1 MQDEKWEQLKE
12 ETERKFKV
20 EKIGREDLLLETADG
35 TIKQGEIEFMIFL
48 SPLGRVKVARESRP
62 VVLDKK
68 FIYSHRGGDAARTE
82 YELSDTEFTHKLKV
96 YKWDADEDQ
105 WSEINAEAFSS

>member
-1 MQDEKWEQLKE
+1 MTDEKWEQLKE

-20 EKIGREDLLLETADG
+20 EKKGREDLLLETADG

-48 SPLGRVKVARESRP
+48 SPLGRTKLARESKP

-96 YKWDADEDQ
+96 YKWDDDEDQ
-105 WSEINAEAFSS
+105 WSEIDAEAFSS